1 MNVKP
6 VGLGRGWDR
15 GKPPV
20 KDSEFRHQ
28 RFIDHD
34 MVRLEPAHDGPGH
47 VRVGHG
53 SGVLDESVHRR
64 RAEGGVVG
72 SEELFANGLEGV
84 TRVRVDQVGLVGE
97 EDAWGVPVG
106 SGDWVGFGSGNAVDI
121 GVEVFHPSKHVVE
134 GAVFHD

>member
-20 KDSEFRHQ
+20 KDSEFRHHI
-28 RFIDHD
+28 FIDRN
-34 MVRLEPAHDGPGH
+34 MVRLEPTHDGPGH

-53 SGVLDESVHRR
+53 SGILDETVHWR

-72 SEELFANGLEGV
+72 SEYLFAYGLEGV
-84 TRVRVDQVGLVGE
+84 TRVRVDQVRLVGE
-97 EDAWGVPVG
+97 EDAWGVRV
-106 SGDWVGFGSGNAVDI
+106 
-121 GVEVFHPSKHVVE
+121 
-134 GAVFHD
+134 